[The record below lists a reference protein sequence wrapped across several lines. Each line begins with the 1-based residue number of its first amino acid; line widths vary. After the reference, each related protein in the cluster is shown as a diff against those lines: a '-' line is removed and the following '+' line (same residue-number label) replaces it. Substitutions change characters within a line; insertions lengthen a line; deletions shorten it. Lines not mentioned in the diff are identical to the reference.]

1 MKEPEKKVVFN
12 GKVTFSDNLKGYGF
26 IRRQEGKDVFF
37 LYSDVQEYEGDVELF
52 PGDVVVFQVEETRKG
67 PKAKNIRTASST

>member
-1 MKEPEKKVVFN
+1 MKETEEKSNFH

-37 LYSDVQEYEGDVELF
+37 LYSDVEEFDGDVELF
-52 PGDVVVFQVEETRKG
+52 PGDIVSFSIEYTKKG
-67 PKAKNIRTASST
+67 PKAKNIKTALT